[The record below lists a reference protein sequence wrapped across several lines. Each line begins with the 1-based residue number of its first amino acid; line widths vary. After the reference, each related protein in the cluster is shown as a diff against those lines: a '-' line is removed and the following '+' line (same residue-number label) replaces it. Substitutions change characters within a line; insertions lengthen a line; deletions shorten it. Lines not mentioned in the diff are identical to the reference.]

1 MTMNEIY
8 NLIIAAVPSV
18 SAIVSGFI
26 IFAKLFTSFRDMRN
40 GISKKNKELEDSVA
54 KLAEIVAKQ
63 QKEIDEI
70 KETIKEL
77 NYTCRKVI
85 DHVDT
90 RK

>member
-18 SAIVSGFI
+18 SAIVAGFI
-26 IFAKLFTSFRDMRN
+26 IFAKLFTAFRDMRN
-40 GISKKNKELEDSVA
+40 GISKKNKELEDSVN
-54 KLAEIVAKQ
+54 KLAEIVDRQ

>member
-1 MTMNEIY
+1 MTINEIY

-40 GISKKNKELEDSVA
+40 GISKKNKELEESVN
-54 KLAEIVAKQ
+54 KLAEIVDKQ
-63 QKEIDEI
+63 QKEIDDI
-70 KETIKEL
+70 KDTIKEL

-90 RK
+90 HK

>member
-8 NLIIAAVPSV
+8 NLIIAAVPSL
-18 SAIVSGFI
+18 SAIVSAFI
-26 IFAKLFTSFRDMRN
+26 VFAKLFTSFRDMRN
-40 GISKKNKELEDSVA
+40 GISKKNKELEESVN
-54 KLAEIVAKQ
+54 KLAEIVDRQ
-63 QKEIDEI
+63 QKEIDEV

-77 NYTCRKVI
+77 NYACRKVI

>member
-1 MTMNEIY
+1 
-8 NLIIAAVPSV
+8 
-18 SAIVSGFI
+18 
-26 IFAKLFTSFRDMRN
+26 MRN
-40 GISKKNKELEDSVA
+40 GISKKNKELEDSVN
-54 KLAEIVAKQ
+54 KLAEIVDRQ

>member
-18 SAIVSGFI
+18 SAIVSALI
-26 IFAKLFTSFRDMRN
+26 VFAKLFNSFRDMRN
-40 GISKKNKELEDSVA
+40 GVSKKNKELEESIN
-54 KLAEIVAKQ
+54 KLAEIVDRQ

-70 KETIKEL
+70 KITIKEL

>member
-1 MTMNEIY
+1 MTINDIY

-18 SAIVSGFI
+18 SAIISAFI
-26 IFAKLFTSFRDMRN
+26 VFAKLFTSFRDMRN
-40 GISKKNKELEDSVA
+40 GISKKNKELEDYVN
-54 KLAEIVAKQ
+54 KLAGIVDRQ

>member
-18 SAIVSGFI
+18 SSIVSALI
-26 IFAKLFTSFRDMRN
+26 VFAKLFNSFRDMRN
-40 GISKKNKELEDSVA
+40 GVSKKNKELEESIN
-54 KLAEIVAKQ
+54 KLAEIVDRQ

-70 KETIKEL
+70 KITIKEL

-85 DHVDT
+85 DHVDM

>member
-8 NLIIAAVPSV
+8 NLIIAAVPGV

-26 IFAKLFTSFRDMRN
+26 IFAKLFTAFRDMRN
-40 GISKKNKELEDSVA
+40 GISKKNRELEESVN
-54 KLAEIVAKQ
+54 KLAEIVDKQ
-63 QKEIDEI
+63 QKEIDDI
-70 KETIKEL
+70 KDTIKEL
-77 NYTCRKVI
+77 NYACRKVI

>member
-18 SAIVSGFI
+18 SSIVSALI
-26 IFAKLFTSFRDMRN
+26 VFAKLFNSFRDMRN
-40 GISKKNKELEDSVA
+40 GVSKKNKELEESIN
-54 KLAEIVAKQ
+54 KLAEIVDRQ

-70 KETIKEL
+70 KITIKEL